1 MKLSR
6 NRAQS
11 HYDCPAVGPWVLV
24 SFCLESDKCLEPLE
38 LSALHRRKKLYSWP
52 QVPTPHPPSLGQL
65 KSKCVPAKTS
75 KTIRFL
81 GGILSPCQC
90 QKLKRKKQRQR
101 PKESGKYLIKDDLS
115 SCSTKNIQLEG
126 QSRKPDEALEL
137 FCNRWVPSED
147 IIWLDNTTRPF
158 FQWTAGFYGSLTTR
172 LSDPQL
178 SRSAR
183 LHNFHRM
190 WSWCRLLCSLFLS
203 EIGNS
208 IHMLAKNA

>member
-1 MKLSR
+1 VLPCTHEWNETKRNEMKLSR

-52 QVPTPHPPSLGQL
+52 QVQVRAGQNEQDNTVFGGH
-65 KSKCVPAKTS
+65 SKPVPMSEVKTQKTKAEAKGKWKIS
-75 KTIRFL
+75 N
-81 GGILSPCQC
+81 
-90 QKLKRKKQRQR
+90 QRR
-101 PKESGKYLIKDDLS
+101 PVEL
-115 SCSTKNIQLEG
+115 QLEG

-158 FQWTAGFYGSLTTR
+158 FQGTAGFYGSLPDYPTFW
-172 LSDPQL
+172 PP
-178 SRSAR
+178 
-183 LHNFHRM
+183 
-190 WSWCRLLCSLFLS
+190 
-203 EIGNS
+203 
-208 IHMLAKNA
+208 AKPHCKAS